1 MNVNR
6 QWLAGVVFG
15 MLTISSAIPRAEAAD
30 PPPTEAAI
38 RAAARD
44 WLSANDGIGLTI
56 GIYDN
61 GQRRF
66 INLGST
72 ELDGNRPP
80 TKDTVYE
87 IGGISKVFAG
97 QLLARAIVEG
107 RATLTDD
114 VGKYL
119 SEPYPNLENGGMH
132 VKLQHLVNSTSQL
145 IDNIPD
151 ITQVRTVPGESLAAT
166 RQKVIE
172 KYTQKEFLLQLH
184 RVRPTMT
191 PGSDPK
197 PSHVGAM
204 LLGVVLEKI
213 HDEPFETLLA
223 REIEKPMRMQSGTS
237 PPVKLLAKG
246 YTRDN
251 EPLPSFGAKTQY
263 AANSLRYSADDL
275 LRFAAWQMVEKDA
288 STKLAH
294 QPTWS
299 TPDGRVSLGFF
310 WVIGAAD
317 ESKTSPRGRRLL
329 SSGATY
335 GFASVCDLYPD
346 EKIAVVLLSN
356 KSAEGAQDSLRALS
370 AKIVSLL
377 RPAS

>member
-1 MNVNR
+1 MNLR
-6 QWLAGVVFG
+6 RLTFLCFAILASTWPHSQRA
-15 MLTISSAIPRAEAAD
+15 LAAEHSAAE
-30 PPPTEAAI
+30 TAI
-38 RAAARD
+38 RAAARE
-44 WLSANDGIGLTI
+44 WLAANNGVGLTI
-56 GIYDN
+56 GIYDD

-114 VGKYL
+114 VGKYM
-119 SEPYPNLENGGMH
+119 SEPYPNLENGGVN

-145 IDNIPD
+145 IDNVPD
-151 ITQVRTVPGESLAAT
+151 LSQVRTVPGEPLAAT
-166 RQKVIE
+166 RQKVIQR
-172 KYTQKEFLLQLH
+172 YTQKEFLFQLH
-184 RVRPTMT
+184 RVRPTLT
-191 PGSDPK
+191 PGNDPA

-213 HDEPFETLLA
+213 YGEPFETLLA
-223 REIEKPMRMQSGTS
+223 REIEKPMRMQSGAV

-251 EPLPSFGAKTQY
+251 EPLPPFGAKIQY
-263 AANSLRYSADDL
+263 PANTLRYSADDL
-275 LRFAAWQMVEKDA
+275 LRFASWQLAEKDA
-288 STKLAH
+288 SVKLAH

-310 WVIGAAD
+310 WVIGEGGD
-317 ESKTSPRGRRLL
+317 SKGSPRGRRLL
-329 SSGATY
+329 SSGTTY
-335 GFASVCDLYPD
+335 GFASVCELYPD
-346 EKIAVVLLSN
+346 EKVAVVLLSN
-356 KSAEGAQDSLRALS
+356 KSAAGAQDSLRALS

>member
-1 MNVNR
+1 MNVLR
-6 QWLAGVVFG
+6 
-15 MLTISSAIPRAEAAD
+15 LTFLCFVLVSSAGQTIPPAAAAAASTE
-30 PPPTEAAI
+30 PSPAEAAI

-44 WLSANDGIGLTI
+44 WLIANDGIGLTI

-107 RATLTDD
+107 RATLTDE

-119 SEPYPNLENGGMH
+119 SEPYPNLENGGVT
-132 VKLQHLVNSTSQL
+132 VKLQHLVSSTSQL

-151 ITQVRTVPGESLAAT
+151 LTQVRSVPGEPLSVT

-172 KYTQKEFLLQLH
+172 KYTQKEFLFQLH
-184 RVRPTMT
+184 RVKPTLA
-191 PGSDPK
+191 PGADPA

-204 LLGVVLEKI
+204 LLGVVLENI
-213 HDEPFETLLA
+213 HGEPFEKILS
-223 REIEKPMRMQSGTS
+223 REIEKPMRMQSGTA
-237 PPVKLLAKG
+237 PLVKLLAKG

-251 EPLPSFGAKTQY
+251 EPLPTFGARTQY
-263 AANSLRYSADDL
+263 SANSLRYSADDL
-275 LRFAAWQMVEKDA
+275 LRFASWQLVEKDA
-288 STKLAH
+288 STRLAH

-310 WVIGAAD
+310 WVMGQGEAD
-317 ESKTSPRGRRLL
+317 VPPRGRRLV
-329 SSGATY
+329 STGATY
-335 GFASVCDLYPD
+335 GFTSVCELYPD

-356 KSAEGAQDSLRALS
+356 KSAAGAQESLRALS
-370 AKIVSLL
+370 AHVEQH
-377 RPAS
+377 RTA